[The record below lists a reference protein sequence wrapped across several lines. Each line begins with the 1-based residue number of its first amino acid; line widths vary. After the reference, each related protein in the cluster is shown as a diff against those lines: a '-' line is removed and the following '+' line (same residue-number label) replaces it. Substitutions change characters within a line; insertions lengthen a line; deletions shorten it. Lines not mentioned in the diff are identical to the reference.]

1 MERQAYASL
10 AQCLPER
17 AAKEPD
23 RTAYIFLQTED
34 GERHVSYRQLYA
46 DALIYA
52 HTLAQAGVQ
61 SSDLVLLVFDHGYE
75 AIAAFWGAIHLGAVP
90 TILPYLNM
98 EPLPPVY
105 QSPLAALTEFA
116 GAKAVLT
123 VPEFVSSLRQWVTET
138 NAAVIVKGQVRE
150 NEPIETPLTF
160 RNREDLACIQLTT
173 GSTGASKG
181 AMISHR
187 ALLNRMASLATTFDL
202 HSRDVLVYWWPLYQ
216 TAGFQNIVIAPI
228 VLDCVVVNIAPQ
240 RWAHQPH
247 VLFQAIHRF
256 QGSCSI
262 LPNSGLMHCVRNV
275 RDQDLL
281 DVDLRSWRT
290 LGVSGETVQQE
301 SLHAFAERFA
311 PYGFSAKALKPY
323 YVGTEY
329 GQIAVTKTGEP
340 YHVDWVSRAELD
352 AHGQAIPHASDAEN
366 VKPIVSCGILAPGV
380 EVAIADGE
388 GRQLQERRVGEIQV
402 RSAML
407 FSGYYQRPDLTTS
420 VLREGW
426 AQTGDLGYLAD
437 GQLYL
442 CDRKK
447 DVIIIGGRNVYA
459 LDLEATAE
467 KIVGKVS
474 NGVVAF
480 GVADAD
486 LGTER
491 PVLVIETTRPL
502 SEGEQLDFDAQLRRQ
517 IFQNHAVALADVR
530 FVAPGWVVR
539 ASKISRTANRQKY
552 VASGFQL
559 PASRFQFDQ
568 QGEVVATALQ
578 MSPANLE
585 LLVRTLVE
593 YALGISDVEREES
606 FFALGGD
613 SLVFVNLVT
622 ALEDR
627 LGRELPVEELA
638 EQPTIAAMAQVLSR
652 ETPTPRPALSAS
664 NYGIDPSTAMKQ
676 VFADSTLSWAA
687 KGRRLRDLLRI
698 RLTTTGPRLFGY
710 TLPYAVGASLL
721 EEVCRYPRILQLL
734 FRKRTRLLH
743 NVVAALGTPVSDTEA
758 LRQHLR
764 TFLWMYWRLAA
775 LAQCSRGEFERWV
788 SVQGLEQL
796 LRARDKGQGV
806 VIPLSNIGIRGFA
819 ALLLRHVDLTNFMMV
834 GTEDLYAGLL
844 SFLGLDHL
852 NERHHFTI
860 VDRERR
866 RASQLLTAQRL
877 LREGGVVF
885 IAGDGQL
892 GKLPFLLPFCRRL
905 RRFGFGFAE
914 LAVRTGAPVLPM
926 FSTVR
931 PGGKVQVEFH
941 KPLIIFEAT
950 HQESVARLVQEYVA
964 ILEQYWCKDPGSIRF
979 YSLEKFLEL
988 PLATQ
993 QDEIVDVALA
1003 MPHRTALSDGR

>member
-1 MERQAYASL
+1 MPMERSAYTSL

-17 AAKEPD
+17 ARTTPD
-23 RTAYIFLQTED
+23 RVVYIFLQAN
-34 GERHVSYRQLYA
+34 GAERQISYRQLYA
-46 DALIYA
+46 DAGVYA
-52 HTLAQAGVQ
+52 EALAQAEVKPG
-61 SSDLVLLVFDHGYE
+61 DLVLLAFDHGYD
-75 AIAAFWGAIHLGAVP
+75 AIAAFWGVIHFGAVP
-90 TILPYLNM
+90 TILPYCVGD
-98 EPLPPVY
+98 PLPTVY
-105 QSPLAALTEFA
+105 QNPLTALPEFA
-116 GAKAVLT
+116 GAKAILT
-123 VPEFVSSLRQWVTET
+123 TAEFVPLLRQWARATTALVLT
-138 NAAVIVKGQVRE
+138 KSQVSQ
-150 NEPIETPLTF
+150 NESSEPLPTS
-160 RNREDLACIQLTT
+160 RHGEDLACVLLTT

-187 ALLNRMASLATTFDL
+187 ALLNRMASLATTFAL
-202 HSRDVLVYWWPLYQ
+202 HPRDVLVYWWPLYQ

-262 LPNSGLMHCVRNV
+262 LPNSGLMHCVRNI
-275 RDQDLL
+275 REQDLL

-311 PYGFSAKALKPY
+311 PYGFSATALKPY

-329 GQIAVTKTGEP
+329 GQIAVSRTGEP
-340 YHVDWVSRAELD
+340 YQVDWVSRTELD
-352 AHGQAIPHASDAEN
+352 AHGQAMPQAPDAEN
-366 VKPIVSCGILAPGV
+366 VKPVVSCGVLAPGV

-388 GRQLQERRVGEIQV
+388 GRQLQERRVGEILV

-426 AQTGDLGYLAD
+426 AHTGDLGYLAD

-467 KIVGKVS
+467 KVLGQIS

-530 FVAPGWVVR
+530 FVAPGWIVR

-585 LLVRTLVE
+585 SLVRTLVE
-593 YALGISDVEREES
+593 HALGISGVGREES

-627 LGRELPVEELA
+627 VGRELPVEELA

-652 ETPTPRPALSAS
+652 ETPTPRPALVVS
-664 NYGIDPSTAMKQ
+664 NYGIDPSTAMKH
-676 VFADSTLSWAA
+676 VLADSTLSWAA
-687 KGRRLRDLLRI
+687 KGRQLRDLLRI

-721 EEVCRYPRILQLL
+721 EEVCRYPRSLQLL
-734 FRKRTRLLH
+734 FRKRARLLH

-775 LAQCSRGEFERWV
+775 LAQCSPGEFERWV

-796 LRARDKGQGV
+796 LQARDKGQGV
-806 VIPLSNIGIRGFA
+806 VIPLSNIGIRGLA
-819 ALLLRHVDLTNFMMV
+819 ALLLRHVDLTDFMMV

-941 KPLIIFEAT
+941 KPLVVSGAT

-993 QDEIVDVALA
+993 QDEVVDVALA
-1003 MPHRTALSDGR
+1003 TPHRTAV

>member
-61 SSDLVLLVFDHGYE
+61 SGDLVLLVFDHGYE

-98 EPLPPVY
+98 APLPPVY

-150 NEPIETPLTF
+150 SEPIETPLTF
-160 RNREDLACIQLTT
+160 RNGEDLACIQLTT

-585 LLVRTLVE
+585 SLVRTLVE
-593 YALGISDVEREES
+593 HALGISDVEREES

-638 EQPTIAAMAQVLSR
+638 EQPTIAAMAQILSR

-676 VFADSTLSWAA
+676 VLADSTLSWAA

-710 TLPYAVGASLL
+710 TLPYAVGASFL

-734 FRKRTRLLH
+734 FRKRARLLH
-743 NVVAALGTPVSDTEA
+743 NVVAALCTPVSDTEA

-914 LAVRTGAPVLPM
+914 LAVRTGSLVLPM

-941 KPLIIFEAT
+941 KPLIISEAT

-1003 MPHRTALSDGR
+1003 MPHRTAVSDGR